1 MQQKAYDYI
10 KQNILDGT
18 WENEVRLV
26 EQDIVNSLSISRT
39 PIREAI
45 SSLTAEGYLE
55 KETNR
60 GVIVKKQVI
69 SPKEFIERS
78 QLLEMLLSSYF
89 FQLQAK
95 YLMIDTEELLKTLNK
110 MEHDLKTNSHK
121 ITLDPLLTCLL
132 EKMENDVMKQLIIK
146 NFNQLQYVTFPHTEN
161 RFFYQEIV
169 LSMNAIHQH
178 LVDKSYELC
187 RKDVRVLFNRL
198 NLEVIDQQ
206 IEEKR

>member
-1 MQQKAYDYI
+1 M
-10 KQNILDGT
+10 
-18 WENEVRLV
+18 RLV

-95 YLMIDTEELLKTLNK
+95 YLMIDTEEFLKIL
-110 MEHDLKTNSHK
+110 M
-121 ITLDPLLTCLL
+121 L
-132 EKMENDVMKQLIIK
+132 E
-146 NFNQLQYVTFPHTEN
+146 
-161 RFFYQEIV
+161 
-169 LSMNAIHQH
+169 
-178 LVDKSYELC
+178 
-187 RKDVRVLFNRL
+187 
-198 NLEVIDQQ
+198 
-206 IEEKR
+206 